1 MDQKNYGGQEYNP
14 LPKWVTLKLIL
25 GILSIIVSIFVL
37 FQSCVA
43 GLGNALEANGESGGF
58 FGALVAFNLL
68 ASGVIA
74 IAARRSEK
82 KTAMIIAAALLWLS
96 YFFGK
101 IFSGSFGD
109 LVIWG
114 FLSYAIGVVYLFSV
128 MTNKKQY
135 IITAVIA
142 ALYLAIALI

>member
-1 MDQKNYGGQEYNP
+1 MDQNTNNEVYNP

-25 GILSIIVSIFVL
+25 GILSIIISVFVL

-43 GLGNALEANGESGGF
+43 GLGNALEANGESGGS
-58 FGALVAFNLL
+58 FGVLVAFNLL

-74 IAARRSEK
+74 IAARRSGK
-82 KTAMIIAAALLWLS
+82 KTAMIIAAVLLWLS
-96 YFFGK
+96 FFFGK
-101 IFSGSFGD
+101 VFSGSYGD

-128 MTNKKQY
+128 MTNKKEY
-135 IITAVIA
+135 IIAGIISAV
-142 ALYLAIALI
+142 YLAIALI